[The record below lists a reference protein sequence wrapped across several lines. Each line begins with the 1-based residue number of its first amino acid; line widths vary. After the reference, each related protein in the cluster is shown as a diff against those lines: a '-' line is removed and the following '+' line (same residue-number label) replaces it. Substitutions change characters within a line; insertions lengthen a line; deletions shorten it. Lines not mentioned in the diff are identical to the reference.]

1 MAGKGWFGLPFF
13 SLTPRPE
20 VVSCVLSGGGS
31 RASFQLGA
39 LDYLYRHD
47 EHFTPTIFVGTSA
60 GSILASA
67 LAQGGDTAA
76 QQAFLGRLREVW
88 DGMVGPDDM
97 FTPRPWY
104 DRLTTDGPEWLEIV
118 QSARPEQKPVAP
130 PRPRTPI
137 LPFLRPAQPSP
148 ASPETPPRALDPLE
162 LALTPD
168 SEEEHRS
175 EWSLASL
182 AGVASHLGR
191 LPRLGSDLN
200 TIAHGLEHTKSM
212 YRPGPVL
219 VKLLDEETFAPDRV
233 RASGMTLRIAMVAL
247 ESGEL
252 HYMTEAGTLVDRNN
266 EPLGPTARNLTVGIL
281 ASCSIPAVF
290 RPVPI
295 GDETYVDGGVREN
308 LPAELA
314 IGHLG
319 AERNYIV
326 SSQSSGVHRRA
337 SMADS
342 DLFSIIMRS
351 TEILIDEAGRDE
363 LAYAH
368 SAGSIVIF
376 PELSVHDAM
385 TVDPALIAINEAYG
399 WLRAAEQ
406 HLGLSVGAEARHRRI
421 IEARIRALQHENAY
435 LANPEPDRRLIRAL
449 RSAKVE
455 VRDAVRSAASIPLPP
470 GAEDWWRTWEKR
482 AVAPTEAP
490 PWLEDLG

>member
-47 EHFTPTIFVGTSA
+47 DQFTPTIFVGASA
-60 GSILASA
+60 GSIIAA
-67 LAQGGDTAA
+67 TLAQSVDRDG
-76 QQAFLGRLREVW
+76 QREYLGKLRAIW
-88 DGMVGPDDM
+88 DSMTGPNDM

-104 DRLTTDGPEWLEIV
+104 DKLASEAPQWLDLVRPPKPE
-118 QSARPEQKPVAP
+118 PKPTP
-130 PRPRTPI
+130 IKPRPP
-137 LPFLRPAQPSP
+137 LLQFLRTAPESHDSP
-148 ASPETPPRALDPLE
+148 LEVVPPNPLE

-168 SEEEHRS
+168 SDEPLRS

-182 AGVASHLGR
+182 SAIASALGR

-200 TIAHGLEHTKSM
+200 TIAHGLDATKSM

-219 VKLLDEETFAPDRV
+219 LELLKAETFFPARV
-233 RASGMTLRIAMVAL
+233 AASGATLRIAMVAL

-252 HYMTEAGTLVDRNN
+252 RYMTERGDLVGRNN
-266 EPLGPTARNLTVGIL
+266 ESFEPLAHDLGVGVL

-295 GDETYVDGGVREN
+295 GQETYVDGGAREN

-326 SSQSSGVHRRA
+326 SSQSSGVHRRS
-337 SMADS
+337 SMADA
-342 DLFSIIMRS
+342 DLFSVVMRS

-368 SAGSIVIF
+368 SAGSIVIY

-406 HLGLSVGAEARHRRI
+406 HLHLDVAAEARHKRI
-421 IEARIRALQHENAY
+421 VEARLRALQAENEY
-435 LANPEPDRRLIRAL
+435 LGAADPGRRLHNAL
-449 RSAKVE
+449 RSAKTE
-455 VRDAVRSAASIPLPP
+455 VRDAVRSASQIPLPP
-470 GAEDWWRTWEKR
+470 GAEQWWSTWEPR
-482 AVAPTEAP
+482 AEAP
-490 PWLEDLG
+490 QIPEPWVSAAKA